1 MKKIFIY
8 PLFLLTGAAVA
19 STTFY
24 YDSTGQCSGLFL
36 NPNAT
41 SCSQAVTKIV
51 PPTTSQ
57 RQTFNGYWAGNTK
70 VIDQNGNILVNGS
83 TAANLFNN
91 TDNTTKKAQGQY
103 NQNGF
108 VTVIENTFWTGYQN
122 NWYVCSGV
130 QFNRCVIGENLVL
143 PYAPNCWSF
152 DTNPQTT
159 GYDYLFVGW
168 RTADGTLHPA
178 SSVGTGGWSNPYP
191 SEGAATGDSVIR
203 TGCTDTYLGS
213 GSVSSGTSDHKI
225 YPFACKKFDRGSN
238 YPASQRWVTEID
250 WPEGHGMLELEPVI
264 NGEHSGCTY
273 VLACYEGFHSP
284 INNLIYIGD
293 GCGLASCSSW
303 NFDGTIVSLLDVSS
317 RIRQGCV
324 QDIN

>member
-24 YDSTGQCSGLFL
+24 YDSTGRCSGLFL

-83 TAANLFNN
+83 TATNLFNN

-143 PYAPNCWSF
+143 PYAPNCWGY
-152 DTNPQTT
+152 DTDPQTT

-168 RTADGTLHPA
+168 RTADGTKHLA
-178 SSVGTGGWSNPYP
+178 SSPQSWSNPYP
-191 SEGAATGDSVIR
+191 SDGAATGDSVI
-203 TGCTDTYLGS
+203 TGGCTDTYLGS
-213 GSVSSGTSDHKI
+213 GSTSSGTSDHKI

-250 WPEGHGMLELEPVI
+250 WPEGHGKLKLISPEYNSMCSYRLMCNDGYHLVHA
-264 NGEHSGCTY
+264 GGARWGC
-273 VLACYEGFHSP
+273 EGS
-284 INNLIYIGD
+284 
-293 GCGLASCSSW
+293 SCAADF
-303 NFDGTIVSLLDVSS
+303 FDGTIGSLLIIAPD
-317 RIRQGCV
+317 IRDGCV